1 MSCGAISVAV
11 ITFFVGVCQ
20 PVGQFSV
27 ACMFQNV
34 LPDQFAYDLRYR
46 QVLLGADFLKN
57 LFFSGVDEKGHSRG
71 AIFHR
76 VNKLVCDDN
85 HVIILFIPNVCFV
98 FVW

>member
-76 VNKLVCDDN
+76 VQ
-85 HVIILFIPNVCFV
+85 
-98 FVW
+98 